1 MGFGFAISFI
11 IFIGLAVALS
21 WYTKNPLNGVVLI
34 GIYAVVRIIW
44 NVLTK

>member
-44 NVLTK
+44 NLLTK